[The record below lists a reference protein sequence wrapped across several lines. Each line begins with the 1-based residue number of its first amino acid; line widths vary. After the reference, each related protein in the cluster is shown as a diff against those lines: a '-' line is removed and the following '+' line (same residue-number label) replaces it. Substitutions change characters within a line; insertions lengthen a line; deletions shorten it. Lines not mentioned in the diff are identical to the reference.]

1 MLGTPE
7 RREREGGTIAR
18 RRLRTQRIA
27 GPGFATPADVVAWFG
42 AVQAQDFAAALWA
55 IGLRTKNATE
65 RLVEQAIADR
75 TIVRTWPLRG
85 TLHFVAPADVRWML
99 TSLAPRVIARA
110 ATRFRQLELDAA
122 AFTRSRKVLVK
133 ALEGGR
139 RLTRPAIYQR
149 LEAASIATRNSRGL
163 HILFCLAHDGLIC
176 FGAHEGRQPTFALLD
191 EWVSPA
197 KPLDRDEALAEL
209 ARRYF
214 TSHGPA
220 TVKDFGWWSGL
231 GAADAR
237 AGHEMSRSQ
246 LERSSIAGETYWAG
260 GKTPRSVPALRTPH
274 VVLLPRFDEYT
285 VAYQDRRA
293 VLPAKHAARGRNGIF
308 GPIVVIDGQVAGTWT
323 RRLTVDAVA
332 IALKPF
338 VRLSADTAPSVA
350 AAAARYG
357 RFLGRPACLS

>member
-1 MLGTPE
+1 VPGAPG
-7 RREREGGTIAR
+7 RGEREGGTIAC

-42 AVQAQDFAAALWA
+42 AVQAQDFAGALWA

-65 RLVEQAIADR
+65 RLVAQAIADR
-75 TIVRTWPLRG
+75 TIVRSWPLRG
-85 TLHFVAPADVRWML
+85 TLHFVAAADVRWL
-99 TSLAPRVIARA
+99 LASLAPRVIARA
-110 ATRFRQLELDAA
+110 APRFKQLELDAA
-122 AFTRSRKVLVK
+122 VFTRSRKVLVK

-149 LEAASIATRNSRGL
+149 LEAASIATSHSRGL
-163 HILFCLAHDGLIC
+163 HILFRLAHDGLIC

-191 EWVSPA
+191 EWVPPA
-197 KPLDRDEALAEL
+197 RSLDRDEALAEL

-214 TSHGPA
+214 ASHGPA
-220 TVKDFGWWSGL
+220 TVRDFAWWSGL

-237 AGHEMSRSQ
+237 AALDLARPY
-246 LERSSIAGETYWAG
+246 LERTSIIGETDRAG
-260 GKTPRSVPALRTPH
+260 GKAPQSVPAPRTPH
-274 VVLLPRFDEYT
+274 VALLPPFDEYT
-285 VAYQDRRA
+285 VAYRDRSA
-293 VLPAKHAARGRNGIF
+293 VLPAKHAAPARNGIF

-323 RRLTVDAVA
+323 RRLTGDAVA

-338 VRLSADTAPSVA
+338 VRLPAGTAPGVA

-357 RFLGRPACLS
+357 RFLGRPARLS